1 MDLKKILNPQT
12 FKVLF
17 DDLVLFGRAV
27 HCTVENR
34 TILDS
39 KDGFI
44 IILHLS
50 NIFKELAHTFLFG
63 SYDNQIVRLSKQ
75 RY

>member
-1 MDLKKILNPQT
+1 MFLDLKKILNQT
-12 FKVLF
+12 SKVLSN
-17 DDLVLFGRAV
+17 DLVLFHRTV
-27 HCTVENR
+27 HYTVENR

-39 KDGFI
+39 KNLF

-63 SYDNQIVRLSKQ
+63 SYDNIVRLSKQ